1 MDSGFCRVCSEPL
14 ASTARFCSA
23 CGAPSRVDAT
33 ASERRQLTVFFCDM
47 VGSTEL
53 SERLDPED
61 LGDLLHSYQRVC
73 RDAIVRHG
81 GHISQYLGDGVLAYF
96 GYPVAHDDDAVR
108 AIRAALSI
116 LETIKFTNQGIGKR
130 LHEEVHVRVGLH
142 TGVVVIAGGLGQGIE
157 GLAVGESVNLAAR
170 IQSVAPVDTVLMSAG
185 TAQLVGGYFEVEALR
200 AQALKGFSKPVEMF
214 RVVRPTGART
224 KLEAAARSRLTPH
237 VGREVEVAHLV
248 EAWHAVQAGA
258 DRAILLKGEPGIG
271 KSRVLHQFRQM
282 ALDEGVHVIE
292 CFCSPLAQATALAP
306 VVAMLE
312 ARVLERAEGDFSPQ
326 AKLEAL
332 RVMICEHSRFGPD
345 ALPLIAT
352 LLSIPGADEGPIA
365 ELSPVRRRSRTLEQ
379 LREWL
384 ASSAERV
391 PVALLFEDL
400 QWADPSTLDLLDLL
414 VRDNLL
420 GRTLLCMTARPEFTN
435 RWEAQRVDV
444 IELER
449 LTKSEIDAMVKH
461 VDAANELPLGFAKRV
476 AQRSEGV
483 PLYIEEITKLVL
495 ERVKSGGI
503 ERAIALGEQL
513 LPSTV
518 QGMLEG
524 RLDQVGTARRTA
536 QLGAAIG
543 RDFTYSLI
551 RLVTGESELKLRQD
565 LLSLAQ
571 SELVFVQGE
580 PPHAIYSFKHALIQ
594 DAIYGMLPK
603 AERESSHDRIFVA
616 LEREFP
622 ELVEARPEMAAY
634 HAEKA
639 NRRERASELHLAA
652 GLHALGR
659 TAVVEAVRHL
669 RHGIE
674 LVDAIEEPKRSQLEL
689 ELQAAIGPAY
699 MATLGWSAVEV
710 ERSSQRLLELA
721 TMRAD
726 HARVYQAMWGL
737 WTVHFVRGELH
748 GALEIAQK
756 VYDIAQSTG
765 DPMLRITGGHA
776 LGYTSY
782 YRADL
787 EKARAIA
794 VEALETSN
802 LEVERRI
809 VSVFQLSSG
818 SIAHGFCAAAHWL
831 LGYQEQAAT
840 RTEAW
845 HELLEQLRHAPSTAL
860 SLAFEGYLLHMQ
872 RQPKKLRELAHRLRK
887 ISEQEG
893 FLLWISMSHVFEA
906 WALAHEGHVALAV
919 EQMNSA
925 IEAWKA
931 TNSQLTMCD
940 NTVMQV
946 EVLLLAGRADDALRA
961 ISEGKESCAR
971 SGERTLE
978 PELYRLEGEALELLG
993 LRDAAIVAS
1002 DAAIER
1008 ARELRA
1014 LSLELRATTQLHRFS
1029 KTASSLERLS
1039 DVYARFTEG
1048 FELPDLKAA
1057 RVYLNAESN
1066 DVAGQAV
1073 AQ

>member
-1 MDSGFCRVCSEPL
+1 MDPGFCRACNEPL

-23 CGAPSRVDAT
+23 CGASIRVEPAT
-33 ASERRQLTVFFCDM
+33 SQRRQLTVLFCDM

-61 LGDLLHSYQRVC
+61 LGDLLNSYQRVC

-108 AIRAALSI
+108 AVRAALSI

-130 LHEEVHVRVGLH
+130 LREEVHVRLGLH
-142 TGVVVIAGGLGQGIE
+142 TGVVVIGGGLGRGAQA
-157 GLAVGESVNLAAR
+157 LAVGETVNLAAR
-170 IQSVAPVDTVLMSAG
+170 IQTVAPVDTVLMSAG
-185 TAQLVGGYFEVEALR
+185 TAQLVGGYFEVEALT
-200 AQALKGFSKPVEMF
+200 AQSLKGFSKHVELF

-237 VGREVEVAHLV
+237 VGREQEMAHLFD
-248 EAWHAVQAGA
+248 AWDAVQAGA

-271 KSRVLHQFRQM
+271 KSRVLHQFRQT

-292 CFCSPLAQATALAP
+292 CFCSPLTQATPLAP
-306 VVAMLE
+306 VIAMLE
-312 ARVLERAEGDFSPQ
+312 TRVIDRADGDPSPEAR
-326 AKLEAL
+326 LEAL
-332 RVMICEHSRFGPD
+332 RAMIGEHSRFGPD
-345 ALPLIAT
+345 ALPLIAA
-352 LLSIPGADEGPIA
+352 LLSIPGADESPIA

-420 GRTLLCMTARPEFTN
+420 GRTLLCMTARPEFSN
-435 RWEAQRVDV
+435 RWQAHRVDV
-444 IELER
+444 IELAR
-449 LTKSEIDAMVKH
+449 LNKREIDAMVKH
-461 VDAANELPLGFAKRV
+461 VDAANILPPSFAKRV
-476 AQRSEGV
+476 AERSEGV

-495 ERVKSGGI
+495 ERVRSGGM

-524 RLDQVGTARRTA
+524 RLDQVGSCRKTA

-543 RDFTYSLI
+543 RDFSYSLI
-551 RLVTGESELKLRQD
+551 RSVTEDSEEKLRQD
-565 LLSLAQ
+565 LLSLSQ

-580 PPHAIYSFKHALIQ
+580 PPHALYSFKHALIQ

-603 AERESSHDRIFVA
+603 AERESSHDRIFKA

-622 ELVEARPEMAAY
+622 DLVEARPEMAAY

-639 NRRERASELHLAA
+639 NHQQRAIELLLDA
-652 GLHALGR
+652 GIRALRR
-659 TAVVEAVRHL
+659 TAVVEAVQHL

-674 LVDAIEEPKRSQLEL
+674 LVDALGEPERSRLEL

-699 MATLGWSAVEV
+699 MATLGWAAVEV

-721 TMRAD
+721 TLRAD
-726 HARVYQAMWGL
+726 HERVYQAMWGL

-748 GALEIAQK
+748 SAMEIARQ
-756 VYDIAQSTG
+756 VYDVAQSTG
-765 DPMLRITGGHA
+765 DPMLRITGCHA

-782 YRADL
+782 SRAEL
-787 EKARAIA
+787 ETARTIGK
-794 VEALETSN
+794 EALAIST
-802 LEVERRI
+802 LELEARMAA
-809 VSVFQLSSG
+809 SFQLSSG
-818 SIAHGFCAAAHWL
+818 SIIHGFCVGAHWL
-831 LGYQEQAAT
+831 LGQQDQAA
-840 RTEAW
+840 ALIPKW
-845 HELLEQLRHAPSTAL
+845 HDLVAQLKHAPSTVL
-860 SLAFEGYLLHMQ
+860 SWAFEGYVLHMQ
-872 RQPKKLRELAHRLRK
+872 REPGRLRELALRLRT

-893 FLLWISMSHVFEA
+893 FRLWISMSHIFEA
-906 WALAHEGHVALAV
+906 WALAHEGHVAV
-919 EQMNSA
+919 SVDQMNAA
-925 IEAWKA
+925 IKDWRA
-931 TNSQLTMCD
+931 TNSQLCMCD

-946 EVLLLAGRADDALRA
+946 EVLLLAGRPDDALLA
-961 ISEGKESCAR
+961 IAEGKEICAR
-971 SGERTLE
+971 VGERTLE
-978 PELYRLEGEALELLG
+978 PELYRLEGEALDMLG
-993 LRDAAIVAS
+993 LRENAIAASSLAM
-1002 DAAIER
+1002 ER

-1014 LSLELRATTQLHRFS
+1014 LSLELRAALQLHRLA
-1029 KTASSLERLS
+1029 KTSASLEQLRQ
-1039 DVYARFTEG
+1039 VYHRFSEG
-1048 FELPDLKAA
+1048 FDKPDLQAA
-1057 RVYLNAESN
+1057 RSYLNADSN
-1066 DVAGQAV
+1066 AYVGQAF
-1073 AQ
+1073 AG